1 MVIKFLNPKDALN
14 KKANNLELEEEKKKE
29 KMGKG
34 QARKKHSKQNK
45 DKSTNTTGNTQCVQN
60 KIITMIM
67 TLLEFKKIQTYHS
80 G

>member
-34 QARKKHSKQNK
+34 QARKKHSDLQRRKMA
-45 DKSTNTTGNTQCVQN
+45 
-60 KIITMIM
+60 I
-67 TLLEFKKIQTYHS
+67 
-80 G
+80 